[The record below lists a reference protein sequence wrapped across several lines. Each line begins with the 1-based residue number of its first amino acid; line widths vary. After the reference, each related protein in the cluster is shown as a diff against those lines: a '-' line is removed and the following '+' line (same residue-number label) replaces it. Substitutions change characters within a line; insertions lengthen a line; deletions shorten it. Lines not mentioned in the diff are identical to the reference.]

1 MHEGEV
7 QMYAQ
12 NNKVDKVNLGGLEF
26 KITLDSFMMKEID
39 KEAFTKP
46 CEVCADKIRCPLR
59 F

>member
-1 MHEGEV
+1 MHEGDV

-26 KITLDSFMMKEID
+26 KITSDSFMMKEID

-46 CEVCADKIRCPLR
+46 CEVCTDKIRCPLR